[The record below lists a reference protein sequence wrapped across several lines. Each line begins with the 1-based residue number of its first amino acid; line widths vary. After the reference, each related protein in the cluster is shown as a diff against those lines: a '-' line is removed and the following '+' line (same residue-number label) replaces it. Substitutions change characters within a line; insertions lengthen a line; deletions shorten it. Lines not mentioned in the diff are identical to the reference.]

1 MRKNTSRFQRYL
13 IPMVLLGMII
23 SLLLPRGEEVKTEI
37 NAEQAAEQTAD
48 KQLQE
53 GLRSYGSGTG
63 RVYGLTDNDR
73 REFNLGANPERRILQ
88 ELGKRPELIPQE
100 AVLGG
105 SMHFVLHESVVL
117 NRHWVLAVFEDGH
130 VRGQALFEYQINN
143 QDEFSWKLLANQ
155 PD

>member
-1 MRKNTSRFQRYL
+1 MDFRRYL

-23 SLLLPRGEEVKTEI
+23 SLLLPRGEE
-37 NAEQAAEQTAD
+37 TAPETTD
-48 KQLQE
+48 AKQVEESQSQSLASE
-53 GLRSYGSGTG
+53 VRSYGAGTG

-88 ELGKRPELIPQE
+88 ELGKRPDLIPQT

-105 SMHFVLHESVVL
+105 TMAFVLHESVVL

-130 VRGQALFEYQINN
+130 VRGQALYEYQING
-143 QDEFSWKLLANQ
+143 QDEFSWKLLASQ

>member
-1 MRKNTSRFQRYL
+1 MDFRRYL

-23 SLLLPRGEEVKTEI
+23 SLLLPRGEEAVPETTDTRQ
-37 NAEQAAEQTAD
+37 AEESQNKLLAG
-48 KQLQE
+48 KV
-53 GLRSYGSGTG
+53 RSYGAGTG

-73 REFNLGANPERRILQ
+73 RDFNLGANPERRILQ

-105 SMHFVLHESVVL
+105 SMAFVLQESVVL

-130 VRGQALFEYQINN
+130 VRGQALFEYQIHN
-143 QDEFSWKLLANQ
+143 QDEFSWKLLATQ

>member
-1 MRKNTSRFQRYL
+1 MNFRRYL

-23 SLLLPRGEEVKTEI
+23 SLLLPRGEEI
-37 NAEQAAEQTAD
+37 AETKTAD
-48 KQLQE
+48 DSLINVEASKE
-53 GLRSYGSGTG
+53 VRSYGSGTG
-63 RVYGLTDNDR
+63 RVYGLTDYDR

-88 ELGKRPELIPQE
+88 ELGKRPDLIPQK

-105 SMHFVLHESVVL
+105 TMAFVLQESVVL

-130 VRGQALFEYQINN
+130 VRGQALYQYQIND
-143 QDEFSWKLLANQ
+143 QAVFSWKLLADQ

>member
-1 MRKNTSRFQRYL
+1 MDFRRYL

-23 SLLLPRGEEVKTEI
+23 SLLLPRGEETTPETTSETTR
-37 NAEQAAEQTAD
+37 EQPASKPLAGD
-48 KQLQE
+48 V
-53 GLRSYGSGTG
+53 RSYGSGTG
-63 RVYGLTDNDR
+63 QVYGLTDNDR
-73 REFNLGANPERRILQ
+73 RDFNLGANPERRILQ

-105 SMHFVLHESVVL
+105 TMHFLLHESVVL

-130 VRGQALFEYQINN
+130 VRGQALFEYQI
-143 QDEFSWKLLANQ
+143 DEKKEFSWKLLADQ